1 LITIKKKKV
10 AIVEWPLR
18 HRILALLFVEI
29 TWMVSFLVYIY
40 GREERSKNGEIFL
53 ILVGDE
59 NKREEMENI
68 RVNNK
73 IPLVSASISY
83 PLNIRVIYIYISS
96 IFKMLFCT
104 VSKIGHKK

>member
-1 LITIKKKKV
+1 LTCIYAIPWQALQVLLLVVSYVEV
-10 AIVEWPLR
+10 AIVDCPLR
-18 HRILALLFVEI
+18 HRILSLLFIEI

-40 GREERSKNGEIFL
+40 GRDERTKNGEIFL

-73 IPLVSASISY
+73 IPLVIASISY
-83 PLNIRVIYIYISS
+83 PLNVI
-96 IFKMLFCT
+96 
-104 VSKIGHKK
+104 